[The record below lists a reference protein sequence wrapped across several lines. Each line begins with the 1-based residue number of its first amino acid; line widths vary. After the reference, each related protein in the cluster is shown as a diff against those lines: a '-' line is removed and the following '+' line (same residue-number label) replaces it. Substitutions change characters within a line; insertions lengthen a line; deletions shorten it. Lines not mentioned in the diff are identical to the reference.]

1 MIVLL
6 ILSWLTINLT
16 FAQELNIQDLK
27 NLTTN
32 SNNNISQDGSHEKLG
47 FVFIAFIEHCPILRK
62 NYSEFEK
69 IRNRF
74 SKFDF
79 YYVGRADASSAKEIN
94 DFKISIPLINDSK
107 YEFLKKLNLKVSG
120 QSSIYLKKGI
130 MLSKVYTGAINDQHS
145 FDHSKKT
152 KINHYI
158 IDTLSAIEAK
168 KEVKYFE
175 KPAHGCMLNLNE

>member
-27 NLTTN
+27 SLTTN
-32 SNNNISQDGSHEKLG
+32 SNNNIFKDESHEKLG

-74 SKFDF
+74 SRFDF
-79 YYVGRADASSAKEIN
+79 YYVGRADASSTKEII
-94 DFKISIPLINDSK
+94 DYKINIPLINDSK
-107 YEFLKKLNLKVSG
+107 YDFLKKLNLKISG
-120 QSSIYLKKGI
+120 QSSIYLKKGAT
-130 MLSKVYTGAINDQHS
+130 LTKVYTGAINDQHS

-152 KINHYI
+152 KINHYV
-158 IDTLSAIEAK
+158 IDTLSEIEAK
-168 KEVKYFE
+168 KEVKFFE
-175 KPAHGCMLNLNE
+175 TPAHGCMLNLVE